1 MSLSDRIAV
10 MSGGRICQIDT
21 PERLYR
27 KPADRFVASFIGEG
41 SLLKATLDQIDG
53 DSAIVSVGGANV
65 TVPAKP
71 LSGISAGAQRRP
83 VRAARASACAAAGEA
98 ALQGV
103 VAASIYQGDHV
114 DLYIDVPEAAS
125 GRIHMRL
132 SAREAAGISGSGSKI
147 AHRPR
152 QRGCGGVSAR
162 PGALMR
168 ALRSSARCRARARA
182 IHKPRAAVHRD
193 VQIRRNSAIG
203 SSCQST
209 RRSTTGQS

>member
-1 MSLSDRIAV
+1 

-41 SLLKATLDQIDG
+41 SLLKAKLERMDG
-53 DSAIVSVGGANV
+53 DSAIVSVGGAKV

-71 LSGISAGAQRRP
+71 LFGIGAGDSVDLFVRP
-83 VRAARASACAAAGEA
+83 EHLHVAAAGEA

-114 DLYIDVPEAAS
+114 DLYIDVPQAAS

-132 SAREAAGISGSGSKI
+132 SAREAAGLTGAGSKI
-147 AHRPR
+147 GIGLDSEDAVAFPQDR
-152 QRGCGGVSAR
+152 SA
-162 PGALMR
+162 
-168 ALRSSARCRARARA
+168 S
-182 IHKPRAAVHRD
+182 
-193 VQIRRNSAIG
+193 
-203 SSCQST
+203 
-209 RRSTTGQS
+209 